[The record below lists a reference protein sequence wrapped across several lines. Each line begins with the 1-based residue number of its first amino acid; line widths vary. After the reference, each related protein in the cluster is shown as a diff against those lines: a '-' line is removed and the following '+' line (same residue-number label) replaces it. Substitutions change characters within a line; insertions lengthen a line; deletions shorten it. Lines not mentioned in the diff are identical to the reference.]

1 MLLDLTDPAQAL
13 AKSLAGPVEQPG
25 FRRLD
30 ALRRLVALC
39 RSPPVES
46 ALRQEAGTFAEADW
60 LVVAAETLIVDAAPA
75 LAAWE
80 KACSAGPTVV
90 AVVVEGGL
98 VQAVCVSRP
107 LPCVRFEVVDYDVE
121 GAQAE
126 DLSAIAFV
134 DGTTT
139 PAFRRVEA
147 LTTPSD
153 IDWSR
158 FDAGPA

>member
-1 MLLDLTDPAQAL
+1 MLFDLTDPAQAM
-13 AKSLAGPVEQPG
+13 AKSHADPVEQPG
-25 FRRLD
+25 FSRLN

-46 ALRQEAGTFAEADW
+46 ALRQEAGSFAEADW
-60 LVVAAETLIVDAAPA
+60 LVVAAEALIVDAAPA

-80 KACSAGPTVV
+80 STHSAGPTVV

-98 VQAVCVSRP
+98 VQAVCGSRP
-107 LPCVRFEVVDYDVE
+107 LPRVRFEVIDYDVE
-121 GAQAE
+121 GAAPE
-126 DLSAIAFV
+126 DLSTIAFV
-134 DGTTT
+134 DGTTM
-139 PAFRRVEA
+139 PALRRVEA

-158 FDAGPA
+158 FDASPA